1 MNDIYIIIKQ
11 AFKKKEIY
19 PKIYPHDSKEIT
31 KDNLYKSSTKE
42 QIFIHRDN
50 WGLYYIYKKKLS
62 YNQYIA
68 ICVFSDRLCTNYNEL
83 KLGFRMLIS
92 EMSRVRLFIKD
103 NHNLINGQSIQN
115 QKVNLDIFLRENK
128 DYIDSAFKKSQDI
141 PPIKIDIPKNDIVEC
156 IFEDRNSTWI
166 TNQIK
171 YGYCNI
177 RITFREEQQSS
188 IKQNLKSILQRIL
201 HILNWIV
208 NNFFKIWLL
217 AILLLG
223 IYIFIIG
230 KTSNNVEENPIDN
243 NNHGAIIKDT
253 LKQNNIKK
261 EAIDRKKNSKNEVR
275 SIIIEKETFDSKAS
289 QKSINNN
296 NIRKSE
302 SFKKRT
308 LEIPSNFILVPG
320 GNLSWKGNI
329 YDDYKVHKAYVDSF
343 YISAYELTQGEYE
356 KVMGKLE
363 KFNYMWL
370 EENTWHV
377 DDGPIYNEV
386 KGNNIPVRG
395 TLKDF
400 IIYCNMRSKQEGY
413 DGFYI
418 IKNNTI
424 EIKKNGNGYRLVTP
438 YEWIY
443 AAFGG
448 QKNIKQKYLGGKELS
463 EVAWHYGNSKRKPHP
478 VGLKKPNIIGIYDM
492 QGNAREILQGDK
504 NNKFYISM
512 FGGYNISDFNYPQ
525 TYDVTYIWESDESDS
540 SIWCYGARIA
550 FVPKNLTN
558 NNTNFYLKEHD
569 SISH

>member
-1 MNDIYIIIKQ
+1 MNQIYIIIKR

-19 PKIYPHDSKEIT
+19 PKIYPHDSKELT
-31 KDNLYKSSTKE
+31 KDNLYKSSTLE

-50 WGLYYIYKKKLS
+50 WGIYYIYKKKLS
-62 YNQYIA
+62 YYQYIA

-92 EMSRVRLFIKD
+92 EMSRVKLLIKD
-103 NHNLINGQSIQN
+103 NQYLIYSQSTQN

-128 DYIDSAFKKSQDI
+128 DYIDSAFRKSQDI

-177 RITFREEQQSS
+177 RITFRDEQPSN
-188 IKQNLKSILQRIL
+188 IKQNLKSILQRIS
-201 HILNWIV
+201 HILNWIL
-208 NNFFKIWLL
+208 NNIFIIWLL

-223 IYIFIIG
+223 IYIFITKI
-230 KTSNNVEENPIDN
+230 TSNSIEENTVYN
-243 NNHGAIIKDT
+243 NPNDGIIQDT
-253 LKQNNIKK
+253 LKQTFIKE
-261 EAIDRKKNSKNEVR
+261 EAIDSVINSKSKTSASLKENFIFKENFGNKTSYNNLRKNEPL
-275 SIIIEKETFDSKAS
+275 
-289 QKSINNN
+289 
-296 NIRKSE
+296 
-302 SFKKRT
+302 KKT

-320 GNLSWKGNI
+320 GILSWKGNF
-329 YDDYKVHKAYVDSF
+329 YDDYNLHKAYVDSF

-356 KVMGKLE
+356 KVVGKLK

-370 EENTWHV
+370 EENSWYV
-377 DDGPIYNEV
+377 DVGPVYNEV

-400 IIYCNMRSKQEGY
+400 VIYCNMRSKQEGY

-418 IKNNTI
+418 VKDNAIYIKH
-424 EIKKNGNGYRLVTP
+424 NGNGYRLVTP

-448 QKNIKQKYLGGKELS
+448 KKNIRQRYLGGKKLS
-463 EVAWHYGNSKRKPHP
+463 EVAWHYGNSNRKPHP

-492 QGNAREILQGDK
+492 QGNVQEILQGDK

-512 FGGYNISDFNYPQ
+512 LGGYNVSDYNYPQ
-525 TYDVTYIWESDESDS
+525 TYDVTYIWESDESDLS
-540 SIWCYGARIA
+540 VWCYGTRIA
-550 FVPKNLTN
+550 FIPKNLTN
-558 NNTNFYLKEHD
+558 DNTNFQLKEYEK
-569 SISH
+569 ISHSI

>member
-166 TNQIK
+166 TNQIR

-177 RITFREEQQSS
+177 RITFREEQQSNAIRNHTNSPFLSYFNSNLIKKTAVYLIALLISGALIYLINKNEKQIIPQDTHKISKNDS
-188 IKQNLKSILQRIL
+188 IFHASKLQKKLPKQSIDKIPRNIDKANKLT
-201 HILNWIV
+201 
-208 NNFFKIWLL
+208 NN
-217 AILLLG
+217 
-223 IYIFIIG
+223 
-230 KTSNNVEENPIDN
+230 EELRN
-243 NNHGAIIKDT
+243 NNQYRKIE
-253 LKQNNIKK
+253 NIKP
-261 EAIDRKKNSKNEVR
+261 
-275 SIIIEKETFDSKAS
+275 SIPE
-289 QKSINNN
+289 NY
-296 NIRKSE
+296 
-302 SFKKRT
+302 
-308 LEIPSNFILVPG
+308 ILVPG
-320 GNLSWKGNI
+320 GRFSYKGNF
-329 YDDYKVHKAYVDSF
+329 YEDYRTHNVVIDSF
-343 YISAYELTQGEYE
+343 YISIYELTQKEYE
-356 KVMGKLE
+356 RVMGKIE

-370 EENTWHV
+370 AEDSWHV
-377 DDGPIYNEV
+377 DKGPRYKEV
-386 KGNNIPVRG
+386 KGNDIPVRG
-395 TLKDF
+395 RLIDF
-400 IIYCNMRSKQEGY
+400 VNYCNKRSYQEGY

-418 IKNNTI
+418 VDGNSIK
-424 EIKKNGNGYRLVTP
+424 IKENGNGYRLVTP

-443 AAFGG
+443 AAYGG
-448 QKNIKQKYLGGKELS
+448 KKNVKKKYLGGKDLS
-463 EVAWHYGNSKRKPHP
+463 EVAWHLGNSKSKPHP
-478 VGLKKPNIIGIYDM
+478 VGMKKPNIIGLYDLL
-492 QGNAREILQGDK
+492 GNAPEILQGDK
-504 NNKFYISM
+504 KNKYYVSTV
-512 FGGYNISDFNYPQ
+512 GAYNVSDWNYSQ
-525 TYDVTYIWESDESDS
+525 TYDVTYIWESNNLSDLS
-540 SIWCYGARIA
+540 KWSYGTRIA
-550 FVPKNLTN
+550 FIPKRLIN
-558 NNTNFYLKEHD
+558 NNLKLKYEF
-569 SISH
+569 IEREWY